1 MAKKLKIEME
11 KGEGIKHEK
20 KETKKQEIKE
30 DKMEKEGKFD
40 GSLKNYVKKTF
51 KKK

>member
-1 MAKKLKIEME
+1 MAKKLKVEME
-11 KGEGIKHEK
+11 KGEGLFHEK
-20 KETKKQEIKE
+20 KEGPKKEKKE